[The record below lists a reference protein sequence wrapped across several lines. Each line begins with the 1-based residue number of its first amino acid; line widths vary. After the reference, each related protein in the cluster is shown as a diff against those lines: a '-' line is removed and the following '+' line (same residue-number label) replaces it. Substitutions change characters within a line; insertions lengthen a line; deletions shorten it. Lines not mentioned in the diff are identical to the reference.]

1 MKTTLQLFAV
11 FCIAAITKIISN
23 LKVKKK
29 TTAQCTVDLVPDLNI
44 STTEIFLGQSG
55 KFKYEF
61 SIRYS

>member
-1 MKTTLQLFAV
+1 M
-11 FCIAAITKIISN
+11 
-23 LKVKKK
+23 KVKKK
-29 TTAQCTVDLVPDLNI
+29 TTAKCTVDLVPDLNI